1 MCVTVTVCGVPNSS
15 YIHIYL
21 CNGIIIIMHA
31 ITMYIYTYI
40 PVGKELSSSSM
51 TVEIHFHIESLRQ
64 TGPTLQYCQDQV
76 IHTWKETY
84 PVKTFTSVCT
94 HINYIK
100 ARKSL

>member
-1 MCVTVTVCGVPNSS
+1 MYVTVCGVPMVAT
-15 YIHIYL
+15 YIYIL
-21 CNGIIIIMHA
+21 CNGIIIIIHA

-64 TGPTLQYCQDQV
+64 TEPTLQYCQDQV
-76 IHTWKETY
+76 MRTWKETY

-100 ARKSL
+100 ARKLL